1 MDVPYDTEPEATLS
15 LNDHLWLLPHL
26 LLVDLVQNS
35 ESSYSY
41 RANSECL
48 KIDSNLTT
56 SSLFADLASGN
67 FSAEAEPSSHDVQLD
82 SGGQL
87 QRDVRPDLH
96 KPGESL

>member
-1 MDVPYDTEPEATLS
+1 MVITAFVNNRD
-15 LNDHLWLLPHL
+15 W
-26 LLVDLVQNS
+26 VQNF

-41 RANSECL
+41 RANSVCL
-48 KIDSNLTT
+48 NIDSTVTT
-56 SSLFADLASGN
+56 SLLFADLASGN
-67 FSAEAEPSSHDVQLD
+67 FTAEAEPSSHDVQLD